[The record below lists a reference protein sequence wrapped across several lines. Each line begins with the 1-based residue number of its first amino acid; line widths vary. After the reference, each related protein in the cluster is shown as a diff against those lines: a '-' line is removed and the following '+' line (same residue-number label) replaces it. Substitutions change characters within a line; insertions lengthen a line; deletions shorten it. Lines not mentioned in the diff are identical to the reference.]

1 MNIVVLTGA
10 GISQESGLSTFRGG
24 GGLWEDHQVDDVSTA
39 KALQKNPDLVY
50 RFFDERRAAL
60 DAVEPNL
67 AHMALSKL
75 EWHWR
80 EGRKGSFLLITQN
93 VDDLHERAGSAE
105 LIHMHGALKSALCP
119 SCGARRPWDGP
130 MVSRPNCSSC
140 GRDWLRP
147 DIVLFEEM
155 PYQLGRIDKALKACS
170 LFVSIGT
177 SGAVYPACDFVRTAK
192 SYAAKTLEINLEAS
206 EVSADFDEVRRGYAG
221 ALVPEWVEGM
231 IGDLDGGPF

>member
-1 MNIVVLTGA
+1 MSRYPHRAASPTVALARIDATPSQRRTSLTGSLRCGWRVGFLNIVILTGA

-105 LIHMHGALKSALCP
+105 LIHMHGMARWLAGPIVHHAEETGCARTSSYLKKCP
-119 SCGARRPWDGP
+119 TSWAGLIRP
-130 MVSRPNCSSC
+130 
-140 GRDWLRP
+140 
-147 DIVLFEEM
+147 
-155 PYQLGRIDKALKACS
+155 
-170 LFVSIGT
+170 
-177 SGAVYPACDFVRTAK
+177 
-192 SYAAKTLEINLEAS
+192 
-206 EVSADFDEVRRGYAG
+206 
-221 ALVPEWVEGM
+221 
-231 IGDLDGGPF
+231 